1 MRIGHGFDLHRLRPA
16 DNGAVALA
24 GVNIACAWRV
34 IAHSD
39 GDVVIHALCDALLG
53 AIAAG
58 DIGQHFPDT
67 DPQWRGADS
76 RVLLRAVVAKVQA
89 AGFRV
94 GNVDATI
101 LAEVPR
107 VSPHVAAMRTA
118 LAECLDVTADCISVK
133 ATTMEQLGDI
143 GERRALAAH
152 AVVLL
157 LTS

>member
-1 MRIGHGFDLHRLRPA
+1 MRIGHGFDLHRLQPA
-16 DNGAVALA
+16 ENSMVALA

-76 RVLLRAVVAKVQA
+76 RVLLRAVFEKVQA
-89 AGFRV
+89 AGFRI

-107 VSPHVAAMRTA
+107 VAPHVGAMRAA
-118 LAECLDVTADCISVK
+118 LAECLEVAVDCISVK

-157 LTS
+157 LAR

>member
-1 MRIGHGFDLHRLRPA
+1 MRIGHGFDLHRLQPA
-16 DNGAVALA
+16 ENAMLALA
-24 GVNIACAWRV
+24 GVRVPCAWQV
-34 IAHSD
+34 VAHSD

-58 DIGQHFPDT
+58 DIGQHFPDS

-76 RVLLRAVVAKVQA
+76 RVLLRSVVAKVHV

-107 VSPHVAAMRTA
+107 VAPHVQAMRTA
-118 LAECLDVTADCISVK
+118 LAQCLGVGTDCVSVK

-152 AVVLL
+152 VVVLL
-157 LTS
+157 LPT

>member
-1 MRIGHGFDLHRLRPA
+1 MRIGHGFDLHRLEPQDDGR
-16 DNGAVALA
+16 VALG
-24 GVNIACAWRV
+24 GVHIPCAYRV

-67 DPQWRGADS
+67 DPRWRGADS
-76 RVLLRAVVAKVQA
+76 RVLLADVVAKVHA
-89 AGFRV
+89 AGYRV
-94 GNVDATI
+94 GNVDATV

-107 VSPHVAAMRTA
+107 VAPHVLAMRAA
-118 LAECLDVTADCISVK
+118 LAACLQIPADAVSVK
-133 ATTMEQLGDI
+133 ATTLEGLGDI
-143 GERRALAAH
+143 GGRRALAAH

-157 LTS
+157 LVS